1 MAKKTSKAAKIGV
14 GVGVTALAAAAAAT
28 YFFYGKDGAKHRAQ
42 AKRWAG
48 TAKKE
53 VVSRLRKLRSV
64 NQKSY
69 NQVVEAV
76 TKKYGALKTVG
87 PKEAQLL
94 AKELKAHWQSVN
106 RTLKK
111 KTGAK
116 KRK

>member
-1 MAKKTSKAAKIGV
+1 M
-14 GVGVTALAAAAAAT
+14 GVTALAAAATAA
-28 YFFYGKDGAKHRAQ
+28 YFFYGKHGAKNRAQ

-64 NQKSY
+64 NQKNY

-76 TKKYGALKTVG
+76 TKKYGTLKTVG

-94 AKELKAHWQSVN
+94 ARELKAHWQNVN
-106 RTLKK
+106 RTLKQK
-111 KTGAK
+111 AGTK